1 MPALRQQMAMLDK
14 AVAPTGYLAGDRYSF
29 ADIDLMA
36 ILFYVQ
42 KLPEGGDALAN
53 AKSLAA
59 YYERNA
65 QRPSFKN
72 TIPPPPP
79 KG

>member
-1 MPALRQQMAMLDK
+1 M
-14 AVAPTGYLAGDRYSF
+14 
-29 ADIDLMA
+29 
-36 ILFYVQ
+36 
-42 KLPEGGDALAN
+42 LPEGAEALAN

-59 YYERNA
+59 YYERHA

-79 KG
+79 SRQAKG

>member
-1 MPALRQQMAMLDK
+1 MVILYYVKMFPEGAEA
-14 AVAPTGYLAGDRYSF
+14 LAG
-29 ADIDLMA
+29 
-36 ILFYVQ
+36 
-42 KLPEGGDALAN
+42 

-79 KG
+79 ARQAKG